1 MTNVVDFARVRNG
14 REKLALL
21 AQKYPELRGTS
32 SAENVASW
40 IETLQSNGEE
50 NVVEYE
56 KKCKYIL
63 CGKTFMAGRKDKDY
77 CVNAHRTAANK
88 LRDNEPSDLAKLM
101 TRAVEFDAQ
110 FYGHPSNPDV
120 KRARDAALRDVHS
133 AIETE
138 LGIVHEQA
146 RETHEPKVHDEPST
160 VETERVSSTP
170 ELVRE
175 KLKDFMAKH
184 NVTQGRIAELCGS
197 NQSQISRF
205 LNGKDQSQEFRNA
218 IEKMIDERR

>member
-1 MTNVVDFARVRNG
+1 MIIELSRVRTW
-14 REKLALL
+14 RADLARHGQNP
-21 AQKYPELRGTS
+21 ALRARGQVLFDTLPTIG
-32 SAENVASW
+32 EN
-40 IETLQSNGEE
+40 E
-50 NVVEYE
+50 VEYE

-63 CGKTFMAGRKDKDY
+63 CGQTFIAARKDKDF
-77 CVNAHRTAANK
+77 CCDAHRTASHK
-88 LRDNEPSDLAKLM
+88 LRENEPSSLAKLM